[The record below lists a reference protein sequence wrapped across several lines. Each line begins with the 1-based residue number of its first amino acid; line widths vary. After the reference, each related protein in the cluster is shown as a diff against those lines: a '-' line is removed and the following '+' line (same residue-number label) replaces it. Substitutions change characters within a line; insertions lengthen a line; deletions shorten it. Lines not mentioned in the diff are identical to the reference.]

1 MRVVVGSLRLPSH
14 WLRQG
19 AVLILLQPVELALL
33 LPLPGWPAHSRSIQ
47 NAVCSRDA
55 T

>member
-33 LPLPGWPAHSRSIQ
+33 LPLPGWPAH
-47 NAVCSRDA
+47 CSLHSERRLQP
-55 T
+55 